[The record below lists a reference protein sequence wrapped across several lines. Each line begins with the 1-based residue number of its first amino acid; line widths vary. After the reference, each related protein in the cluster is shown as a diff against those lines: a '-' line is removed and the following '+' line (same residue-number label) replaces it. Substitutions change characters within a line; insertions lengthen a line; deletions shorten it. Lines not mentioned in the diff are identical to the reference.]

1 MIRLYH
7 APRSRSTRM
16 LWLLEELGLPYAVE
30 YVTIARMDG
39 SDGPD
44 ARNPHPDKKVPAIV
58 HDDVLITE
66 TSAICVYLNDL
77 ATSSSVAVPV
87 GDVRRGPFL
96 SWLAYYSGVIEPIV
110 TLDAAG
116 LGDHPA
122 IKCTWRTSH
131 EVGQRLLQA
140 LSGGPYLL
148 GEHFSAADVLIAS
161 LGQWS
166 RKMLPAGALIDD
178 YLARMNARP
187 ALQRGFAKD
196 RG

>member
-16 LWLLEELGLPYAVE
+16 LWLLEEFGLPYAVE
-30 YVTIARMDG
+30 YVTISRMDG

-58 HDDVLITE
+58 HNDVVITE

-77 ATSSSVAVPV
+77 ATSSPIAVPV
-87 GDVRRGPFL
+87 HDVRRGPFL

-110 TLDAAG
+110 TLEMAG

-122 IKCTWRTSH
+122 IKRTWRTSK
-131 EVGQRLLQA
+131 EVQQRLLQA

-161 LGQWS
+161 LGHWS
-166 RKMLPAGALIDD
+166 RKMLPADALIDD

-196 RG
+196 HG